1 MLQKTK
7 GLVMRS
13 VKYGE
18 TSLVVTLF
26 TELFGLQSYM
36 VSGVRKTSS
45 KGASTA
51 GQYQPGALLD
61 LVVYHHGQKNLQ
73 RIRESGW
80 AYIYRNLYNDIHK
93 NAVALFMVELL
104 QKCLRQPEP
113 QPDLFQF
120 TEDALRHLDEA
131 DPLVAANY
139 PVYFALHLSHFFGF
153 RMQDSYSE
161 EYSILDL
168 REGEFIYHTPS
179 YPEWA
184 GPEMSRY
191 ISMFLKAIH
200 PEALSEIHINR
211 ELRRKLLDLILVY
224 YRLHSAEFGEMRSL
238 PVLQAILE

>member
-18 TSLVVTLF
+18 TSLVVTVF
-26 TELFGLQSYM
+26 TEVFGLQSYM
-36 VSGVRKTSS
+36 VSGVRKTSA
-45 KGASTA
+45 KGASSA

-61 LVVYHHGQKNLQ
+61 LVVYHHGQHNLQ

-80 AYIYRNLYNDIHK
+80 AYIYRQLYTDIRK
-93 NAVALFMVELL
+93 NAVSLFMVELL

-139 PVYFALHLSHFFGF
+139 PIYFALHLSHFFGF
-153 RMQDSYSE
+153 RMQDSYDE
-161 EYSILDL
+161 DNSILDL
-168 REGEFIYHTPS
+168 REGEFRYNTPH

-184 GPEMSRY
+184 GPELSRY
-191 ISMFLKAIH
+191 VSLFLKAIH
-200 PEALSEIHINR
+200 PSDLSDIHINR
-211 ELRRKLLDLILVY
+211 ELRRKLLDMILTY
-224 YRLHSAEFGEMRSL
+224 YRLHSAEFGEMRSV
-238 PVLQAILE
+238 PVLQAVLE

>member
-18 TSLVVTLF
+18 TSLVVTVF

-45 KGASTA
+45 KGASSA

-61 LVVYHHGQKNLQ
+61 LVVYHQGQKNLQ

-80 AYIYRNLYNDIHK
+80 SYIYRNLYTDIRK

-113 QPDLFQF
+113 MPDLFQF

-131 DPLVAANY
+131 HPLVAANY

-153 RMQDSYSE
+153 RMQDTYDE
-161 EYSILDL
+161 ENSILDL
-168 REGEFIYHTPS
+168 REGEFIYQAPS

-184 GPEMSRY
+184 DPELSRY
-191 ISMFLKAIH
+191 VSMFLKALH
-200 PEALSEIHINR
+200 PDALSDIHINR
-211 ELRRKLLDLILVY
+211 ELRRKLLELILVY

-238 PVLQAILE
+238 PVLQAIWD